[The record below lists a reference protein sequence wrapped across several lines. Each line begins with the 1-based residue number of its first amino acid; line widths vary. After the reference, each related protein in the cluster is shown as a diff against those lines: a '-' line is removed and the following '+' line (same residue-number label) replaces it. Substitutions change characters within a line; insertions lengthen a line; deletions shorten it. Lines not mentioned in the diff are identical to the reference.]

1 MIPAFIIGFFNISGG
16 EIFIIMIV
24 VFLIFGPD
32 KIPEIA
38 RWLGKGV
45 GEIKKATSEIRDEI
59 TRETQDIQ
67 NEANKLKKDIQIEN
81 PLKKSPEVKKKQP
94 DSTNEKKDLDR
105 PDGKNPE
112 PHL

>member
-1 MIPAFIIGFFNISGG
+1 MILNFFNISGG
-16 EIFIIMIV
+16 EIFIILIV

-45 GEIKKATSEIRDEI
+45 GEIRKATSEIQDEI
-59 TRETQDIQ
+59 SRETGDIKK
-67 NEANKLKKDIQIEN
+67 EADNLKRDLHVDN
-81 PLKKSPEVKKKQP
+81 PLGKKPAGRKEEEKTEEKKQDNP
-94 DSTNEKKDLDR
+94 DQPKKNRD
-105 PDGKNPE
+105 